1 MIASLLLADV
11 FLSPGLQTKATTIYR
26 YLYIYGGN
34 NKRHS
39 GSDHTWGNLELGVA
53 WDRQRDNGALFVRRS
68 HMWAVYFGY
77 RIIKLCITDS
87 PQPELKSGKGAR
99 QLIVRSFD
107 VNTFTQNKQIRVSF
121 FQSLWCR
128 SFEPGICCKCG
139 EAAIINHSDLD
150 LYKYLINRR
159 GECRESIWQI
169 VGASQ
174 EGEINGVVWESEN
187 WFPG

>member
-1 MIASLLLADV
+1 MHNYDCFAPFSRRV
-11 FLSPGLQTKATTIYR
+11 FVAGSSNKSDNDIQIPIYV
-26 YLYIYGGN
+26 YGGN

-53 WDRQRDNGALFVRRS
+53 WDRQRDNGALFVRLP

-128 SFEPGICCKCG
+128 SFEPGSAASAGTEQSLITAIWIWIC
-139 EAAIINHSDLD
+139 IN
-150 LYKYLINRR
+150 I
-159 GECRESIWQI
+159 
-169 VGASQ
+169 
-174 EGEINGVVWESEN
+174 
-187 WFPG
+187 